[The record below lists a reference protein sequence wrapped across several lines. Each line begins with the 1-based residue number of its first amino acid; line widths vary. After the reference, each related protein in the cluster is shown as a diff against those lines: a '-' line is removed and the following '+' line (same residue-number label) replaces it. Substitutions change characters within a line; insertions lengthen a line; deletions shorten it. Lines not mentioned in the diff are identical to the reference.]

1 MGLYKKL
8 IYPSDFPNYNII
20 PFFFFFLVDLLM
32 IFWPPICA
40 TQTCILGG
48 LRNTVQMPSFL
59 WAVF

>member
-20 PFFFFFLVDLLM
+20 FFLGVDLL
-32 IFWPPICA
+32 ITFWPPICA